1 MKRSEAI
8 LSLSEKLQ
16 KSQNLLDGYKNG
28 SITLKC
34 LCDNLAT
41 RAVDYC
47 TGGLRMLPP
56 PKEID
61 PVADFLIHCYY
72 DKIDGKATE
81 EGWVI
86 DREKSQLWELEDEEK

>member
-1 MKRSEAI
+1 MKKSEAI

-16 KSQNLLDGYKNG
+16 KSQSLLDGYKNG

-47 TGGLRMLPP
+47 VGSLRMLPP
-56 PKEID
+56 ETKATPED
-61 PVADFLIHCYY
+61 FSNLDLRQDFLDEH
-72 DKIDGKATE
+72 DFTVNR
-81 EGWVI
+81 W
-86 DREKSQLWELEDEEK
+86 DEE

>member
-1 MKRSEAI
+1 MKKSEAI

-16 KSQNLLDGYKNG
+16 KSQNLLDGYKKG

-47 TGGLRMLPP
+47 DKEIGMLPP
-56 PKEID
+56 TVKGGIMNGWNRWEKEN
-61 PVADFLIHCYY
+61 
-72 DKIDGKATE
+72 
-81 EGWVI
+81 
-86 DREKSQLWELEDEEK
+86 ED

>member
-1 MKRSEAI
+1 MKKSEAI

-16 KSQNLLDGYKNG
+16 KSQNLLDGYKKG

-47 TGGLRMLPP
+47 EKELGMLPP
-56 PKEID
+56 EI
-61 PVADFLIHCYY
+61 
-72 DKIDGKATE
+72 T
-81 EGWVI
+81 
-86 DREKSQLWELEDEEK
+86 EKSYKILSSGEMIYAVNEWESEDG

>member
-1 MKRSEAI
+1 MKKSEAI

-47 TGGLRMLPP
+47 ENEIGMLPP
-56 PKEID
+56 ETKATPED
-61 PVADFLIHCYY
+61 FSNLTFDQDFL
-72 DKIDGKATE
+72 DKHDFSVNR
-81 EGWVI
+81 W
-86 DREKSQLWELEDEEK
+86 DEE

>member
-28 SITLKC
+28 SIDLKC

-47 TGGLRMLPP
+47 INQLEMLPP
-56 PKEID
+56 TISVKETR
-61 PVADFLIHCYY
+61 PGYNQHGEVAGSYTTLY
-72 DKIDGKATE
+72 DRNQWEAE
-81 EGWVI
+81 E
-86 DREKSQLWELEDEEK
+86 

>member
-47 TGGLRMLPP
+47 VNELEMLPP
-56 PKEID
+56 FVDLDK
-61 PVADFLIHCYY
+61 PVG
-72 DKIDGKATE
+72 DKDYFTLHVDQAAYAGLCE
-81 EGWVI
+81 
-86 DREKSQLWELEDEEK
+86 WEPEDEA

>member
-1 MKRSEAI
+1 MVMKRSEAI

-16 KSQNLLDGYKNG
+16 KSQNLLDGYKKG

-47 TGGLRMLPP
+47 ENELKMSPPFNDWLYHMDGDRADSENIRYLIWESEDDLP
-56 PKEID
+56 
-61 PVADFLIHCYY
+61 
-72 DKIDGKATE
+72 
-81 EGWVI
+81 
-86 DREKSQLWELEDEEK
+86 

>member
-1 MKRSEAI
+1 MKRSDAI

-47 TGGLRMLPP
+47 VGSLRMLPP
-56 PKEID
+56 ESSRSIRVGAFD
-61 PVADFLIHCYY
+61 LQHVQYAHVWDEY
-72 DKIDGKATE
+72 DWAE
-81 EGWVI
+81 
-86 DREKSQLWELEDEEK
+86 ELEDEEE

>member
-28 SITLKC
+28 SIDLKC

-47 TGGLRMLPP
+47 VDEIEMLPP
-56 PKEID
+56 KNENFNTRCD
-61 PVADFLIHCYY
+61 MLDAELIY
-72 DKIDGKATE
+72 E
-81 EGWVI
+81 
-86 DREKSQLWELEDEEK
+86 WETEDEA

>member
-1 MKRSEAI
+1 MKRREAI

-28 SITLKC
+28 SINLKC

-47 TGGLRMLPP
+47 ANELGMLPP
-56 PKEID
+56 PKEIECVTD
-61 PVADFLIHCYY
+61 RLIYCYY
-72 DKIDGKATE
+72 KKVDEKKVDG
-81 EGWVI
+81 GWI
-86 DREKSQLWELEDEEK
+86 LDRDNSQLWEPEDEEK

>member
-28 SITLKC
+28 SIDLKC

-47 TGGLRMLPP
+47 VYDLKMSPPRDDSYLDFFAKELGYLNWLDYLDHDVDNVIGGW
-56 PKEID
+56 EI
-61 PVADFLIHCYY
+61 
-72 DKIDGKATE
+72 
-81 EGWVI
+81 
-86 DREKSQLWELEDEEK
+86 EDET

>member
-1 MKRSEAI
+1 MKKSEAI

-28 SITLKC
+28 SIDLKC

-47 TGGLRMLPP
+47 EKDIGMLPP
-56 PKEID
+56 EPKVMPKDEDIQVQFYVDNID
-61 PVADFLIHCYY
+61 IPHWFIL
-72 DKIDGKATE
+72 
-81 EGWVI
+81 GW
-86 DREKSQLWELEDEEK
+86 ESEDEEK